1 MEKYRTI
8 FIGSGGFA
16 ILPFQAVFNCPL
28 LKLELVITSPDKPA
42 GRKQELT
49 PSPIKQATLKT
60 DINILQPKK
69 IAELKSEISRR
80 RPDLIIVCAYGQIIP
95 KDILDVPRFG
105 SLNLHPS
112 LLPKYR
118 GASPIQFAILNNE
131 KKTGVTVMLMD
142 EKMDHGPI
150 VSQKE
155 TEISDEETGQTLEEK
170 LSRLA
175 ADFLLEILPQYLE
188 GKINPQPQDESR
200 ATYAKILKRQDGEI
214 DWQKTGQEIEQMA
227 RAFYPW
233 PGAWT
238 ILNGKR
244 LKIIKGKA
252 VKEKNEQAIAAGKG
266 YFLPEIVQPEGK
278 KSMEWQEYLRGNK
291 R

>member
-1 MEKYRTI
+1 MKKYRTI

-16 ILPFQAVFNCPL
+16 VLPFQAILNCPL
-28 LKLELVITSPDKPA
+28 LKLELVITSPDRPA

-49 PSPIKQATLKT
+49 PSPIKQATPQT
-60 DINILQPKK
+60 DIKILQPEK
-69 IAELKSEISRR
+69 IAELKPEISRR

-150 VSQKE
+150 ISQKE

-170 LSRLA
+170 LSRLS
-175 ADFLLEILPQYLE
+175 ADFLLKILPRYLKGE
-188 GKINPQPQDESR
+188 IKPQPQNENQ
-200 ATYAKILKRQDGEI
+200 ATYTKILKREDGEI

-244 LKIIKGKA
+244 LKIIKGKS
-252 VKEKNEQAIAAGKG
+252 VNEKNKRAIAAGKE

-278 KSMEWQEYLRGNK
+278 KPMEWQEYLRGK